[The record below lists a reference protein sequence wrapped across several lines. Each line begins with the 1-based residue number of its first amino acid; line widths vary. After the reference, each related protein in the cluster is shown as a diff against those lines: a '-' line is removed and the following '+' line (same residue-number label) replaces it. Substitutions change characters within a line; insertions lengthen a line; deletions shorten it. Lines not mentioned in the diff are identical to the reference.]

1 MKEKLRNYLLD
12 PKNFF
17 TNTSTKDITK
27 KEYNLTTID
36 DLAEERFRRDISVLN
51 FFFDTPIITKLCL
64 EMRVSMFDK
73 LSAVGG
79 TLGLYTGISI
89 ITIIEI
95 IWWLIQFGVHAVRYT
110 ALRDDHTKVGVL
122 PTRY

>member
-1 MKEKLRNYLLD
+1 MLD

-17 TNTSTKDITK
+17 TNTSTKDILK
-27 KEYNLTTID
+27 KEYNLTTAN

-51 FFFDTPIITKLCL
+51 FFFDTPIITKICL

-73 LSAVGG
+73 LSAIGG

-89 ITIIEI
+89 ITMIEI
-95 IWWLIQFGVHAVRYT
+95 VWWLIQFGVHAFRST
-110 ALRDDHTKVGVL
+110 ALRDNHTKVDVL
-122 PTRY
+122 PAKY